1 MEPVPPVTGVNDL
14 TPAWC
19 TAALA
24 ATTGGATVTD
34 VGIELV
40 GTGQVADTAR
50 LRLTYEP
57 AGAGPATIV
66 AKVPAADETSRG
78 AARVTRTYEI
88 EAGFYRDLAAT
99 LPVRTPRCYHAAH
112 DLETDAYVVL
122 LEDVA
127 PAVQGDQMAGCSV
140 DDVAAAVD
148 ELALLHGPRWG
159 DESLESIGWLYRG
172 DNTEG
177 IVALVQYG
185 AGQFQEHY
193 AGAPRRRHQRRVRPP
208 GPAPR

>member
-1 MEPVPPVTGVNDL
+1 M
-14 TPAWC
+14 
-19 TAALA
+19 
-24 ATTGGATVTD
+24 
-34 VGIELV
+34 
-40 GTGQVADTAR
+40 
-50 LRLTYEP
+50 
-57 AGAGPATIV
+57 
-66 AKVPAADETSRG
+66 
-78 AARVTRTYEI
+78 
-88 EAGFYRDLAAT
+88 
-99 LPVRTPRCYHAAH
+99 
-112 DLETDAYVVL
+112 L